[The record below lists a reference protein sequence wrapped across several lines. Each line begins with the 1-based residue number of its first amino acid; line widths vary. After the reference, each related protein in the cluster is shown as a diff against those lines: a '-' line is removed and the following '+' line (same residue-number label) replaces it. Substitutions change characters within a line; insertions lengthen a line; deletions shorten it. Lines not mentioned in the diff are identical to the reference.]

1 MTMISIKQ
9 NLLILR
15 ELIMSGGDT
24 LIILEYLDRLLHK
37 LSLVTHSLPS
47 SDSSPKLLTEA
58 KKSKKKVKELT
69 EENLILKEKVSDLKI
84 NLEMM
89 QIKQKKIEQ
98 QMKKL
103 IHT

>member
-1 MTMISIKQ
+1 MTMISIEQ
-9 NLLILR
+9 DLLVLR

-24 LIILEYLDRLLHK
+24 LIILKYLDRLLHK
-37 LSLVTHSLPS
+37 LSIVTHSLPS
-47 SDSSPKLLTEA
+47 SDSSSKLLTEA

-69 EENLILKEKVSDLKI
+69 KENLILKEKISDLKI

-98 QMKKL
+98 QMMKL

>member
-37 LSLVTHSLPS
+37 LSIVTHSLPS
-47 SDSSPKLLTEA
+47 SDSSSKLLTEA

>member
-1 MTMISIKQ
+1 MISIEQ
-9 NLLILR
+9 DLLVLR

-24 LIILEYLDRLLHK
+24 LIILKYLDRLLHK
-37 LSLVTHSLPS
+37 LSIVTHSLPS
-47 SDSSPKLLTEA
+47 SDSSSKLLTEA

-69 EENLILKEKVSDLKI
+69 KENLILKEKISDLKI

-98 QMKKL
+98 QMMKL